1 MIHHL
6 SDVQSTSIGKG
17 TTIWQFSI
25 VLKNAIIGNNC
36 NINCHCFVEN
46 EVVIGDNVTLKSGVY
61 VWDGITIEN
70 DVFVGPNVTFV
81 NDPYP
86 RSKKHLST
94 YPKTVIRKGA
104 SIGAS
109 STILC
114 GVEIGEYALIGAGAL
129 VTKNV
134 PNNALV
140 IGSPAKIVGWITDEG
155 EKLEKIENYY
165 LDSKGKKYIV
175 VDQKLIIQ

>member
-1 MIHHL
+1 MIHPL

-25 VLKNAIIGNNC
+25 VLKNAVIGDNC
-36 NINCHCFVEN
+36 NVNCHCFIEN
-46 EVVIGDNVTLKSGVY
+46 EVVIGHNVTLKSGVY

-81 NDPYP
+81 NNPYP
-86 RSKKHLST
+86 RSKKFLQVH
-94 YPKTVIRKGA
+94 PKTLINCGA
-104 SIGAS
+104 SIGAA

-114 GVEIGEYALIGAGAL
+114 GIEIGEFALVGAGSV
-129 VTKNV
+129 VTKNI

-140 IGSPAKIVGWITDEG
+140 VGNPARIIGWVNDEG
-155 EKLEKIENYY
+155 EKLQQVEDYY
-165 LDSKGKKYIV
+165 MDSTGKKYFV
-175 VDQKLIIQ
+175 VNQKLIK